1 MPLGPENFIDFES
14 FSKTGMAIVQSK
26 SPDMTLLINRLQGE
40 YGISILDYIPDD
52 SVIIRIGENK
62 IQKISE
68 ISKFNEVRWVGE
80 LPIAWKI
87 SKSLISYYFENTNPI
102 DINLIPAKDLS
113 LEELT
118 ELNRDMSFLSSSS
131 RAKICDSYLCQIKD
145 LQPTLL
151 PLLAMDG
158 RILKIETASILSP
171 SNNNARLISGIDDA
185 LFLFKLVFYFYLTI
199 L

>member
-1 MPLGPENFIDFES
+1 
-14 FSKTGMAIVQSK
+14 
-26 SPDMTLLINRLQGE
+26 MTLLTNRLQGE
-40 YGISILDYIPDD
+40 HDISILDYIPED
-52 SVIIRIGENK
+52 SVIIRIDGENK

-68 ISKFNEVRWVGE
+68 ISKFNEVRWAGE

-87 SKSLISYYFENTNPI
+87 SKSLISHYFENTNLI

-113 LEELT
+113 IEELA
-118 ELNRDMSFLSSSS
+118 ELNRDMSFLSSSP

-171 SNNNARLISGIDDA
+171 NNNNARLISGIDDA
-185 LFLFKLVFYFYLTI
+185 LFLSNNCLLYTSPSPRD
-199 L
+199 

>member
-1 MPLGPENFIDFES
+1 MAIPKTAILIVAMFLFTPLSMFSQAIIADSDLPQITESDISKGEWLVIHNATINEYPLRESSGYIHSPLGSFDPRDGYVPLGPENFIDFES

-52 SVIIRIGENK
+52 SIIIRIDGENK

-87 SKSLISYYFENTNPI
+87 SKSLISYY
-102 DINLIPAKDLS
+102 
-113 LEELT
+113 
-118 ELNRDMSFLSSSS
+118 
-131 RAKICDSYLCQIKD
+131 
-145 LQPTLL
+145 LL
-151 PLLAMDG
+151 W
-158 RILKIETASILSP
+158 
-171 SNNNARLISGIDDA
+171 
-185 LFLFKLVFYFYLTI
+185 V
-199 L
+199 